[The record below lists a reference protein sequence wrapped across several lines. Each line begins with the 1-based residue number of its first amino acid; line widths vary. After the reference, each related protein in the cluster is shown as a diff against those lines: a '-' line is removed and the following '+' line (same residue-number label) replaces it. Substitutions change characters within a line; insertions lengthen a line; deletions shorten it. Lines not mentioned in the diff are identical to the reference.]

1 MAVVPAVVAIVGSA
15 QSKSAG
21 DLPREHAAAWLHR
34 VRARV
39 RVRVRVRVT
48 VRVRVR
54 VRVGAWVTVRVGVR
68 VGVRVRV
75 TWYLAISETKK
86 RRKAALTLR
95 IASDTWLGLG

>member
-1 MAVVPAVVAIVGSA
+1 
-15 QSKSAG
+15 
-21 DLPREHAAAWLHR
+21 
-34 VRARV
+34 V
-39 RVRVRVRVT
+39 RVRVRVRGWVG
-48 VRVRVR
+48 
-54 VRVGAWVTVRVGVR
+54 VRVGVKGRARVR